1 MNIHPIISK
10 SREITPYYLLERK
23 AKTGIAIYEL
33 SKSGEITPYY
43 LLERKAKTGIAIWTI
58 KVRRNNSILLT
69 RNES

>member
-43 LLERKAKTGIAIWTI
+43 LLERKAKTGIAGIALSVANVAI
-58 KVRRNNSILLT
+58 CDFFS
-69 RNES
+69 

>member
-43 LLERKAKTGIAIWTI
+43 LLEMKAKTGIAI
-58 KVRRNNSILLT
+58 
-69 RNES
+69 